1 MNLTYERSIFSI
13 YLPNYLRMGFSAW
26 TLLMFGAGSFF
37 VVRPVLCTVGCLAAS
52 LASTEEMPV
61 TPSTHAL
68 VTTTN
73 VSGLC
78 QCPLGGKIVQLTT
91 IAQKYSF
98 PTKTTMKATSLF
110 SHPVVS
116 DSLRAHVLQ
125 HARPPCSSPCSRVC
139 PSSCPLHW

>member
-1 MNLTYERSIFSI
+1 MNLTYERSIFSIYLPNYLRMGFSAWTLLTFGAGSFFCSEACSLHFSI

-98 PTKTTMKATSLF
+98 PTKTT
-110 SHPVVS
+110 
-116 DSLRAHVLQ
+116 
-125 HARPPCSSPCSRVC
+125 
-139 PSSCPLHW
+139 